1 MYSMI
6 HLKTLVSCGR
16 DRARSLPLGRGFLLI
31 PLIMVCFAFSTQMR
45 GALPPEIPGNP
56 DGCYPAFNTAEGCN
70 ALFNVTGG
78 VGDTGVGWYS
88 LFIVG
93 NGSFDTGVG
102 AGALALTS
110 GAGSDSNTAVGAAAM
125 LLNTTGDRNTAVGT
139 DAMVFNDDGEFKD
152 AVGAFALNNNT
163 SGFSNNA
170 FGDSALFNNL
180 VAAQNTA
187 VGDLALEHNDETGAG
202 LGNFNTAVGA
212 LALQHNTN
220 GDSNNAVGN
229 AALNSNTV
237 GLFNEAMGF
246 LALGDNVD
254 GGANVAIGDQA
265 LAANVHGSFNTVVG
279 DSAGLTVQGSDNIYI
294 GATTGVGIGVESG
307 TIRIGFD
314 PVPPSLI
321 TACYISGILGNGP
334 FAGDVSINPATGQ
347 LGVGVSSERFKKD
360 IDPMGKT
367 SEQIYALK
375 PVTFHYKNDTTNT
388 AQFCLIAEEVAK
400 VNPALIGVDKDG
412 KPYTVRYNQIN
423 AMLLNEFLK
432 EHQTVQQL
440 KATTEK
446 QQATIAL
453 QEGEIKALT
462 ASLREQA
469 AQIQKVSA
477 QIEMIKPAPQV
488 IENR

>member
-1 MYSMI
+1 MI
-6 HLKTLVSCGR
+6 HLKTFVSCGR
-16 DRARSLPLGRGFLLI
+16 DRARSLPLGRGFLVI

-45 GALPPEIPGNP
+45 GALPQRYRGTRTGAIPRLTRRKGATL
-56 DGCYPAFNTAEGCN
+56 C
-70 ALFNVTGG
+70 LNVTGG

-139 DAMVFNDDGEFKD
+139 DAMVF
-152 AVGAFALNNNT
+152 
-163 SGFSNNA
+163 
-170 FGDSALFNNL
+170 DSALFNNL

-202 LGNFNTAVGA
+202 LGNFNAAVGA

-237 GLFNEAMGF
+237 GLFNQAMGF

-334 FAGDVSINPATGQ
+334 FAGDVSINPAHRPAWCRRL
-347 LGVGVSSERFKKD
+347 LGAV
-360 IDPMGKT
+360 
-367 SEQIYALK
+367 
-375 PVTFHYKNDTTNT
+375 
-388 AQFCLIAEEVAK
+388 
-400 VNPALIGVDKDG
+400 
-412 KPYTVRYNQIN
+412 
-423 AMLLNEFLK
+423 
-432 EHQTVQQL
+432 
-440 KATTEK
+440 
-446 QQATIAL
+446 
-453 QEGEIKALT
+453 QEGH
-462 ASLREQA
+462 
-469 AQIQKVSA
+469 
-477 QIEMIKPAPQV
+477 
-488 IENR
+488 

>member
-1 MYSMI
+1 MVPKQTGDSYPIGSLSFWNPVTQKNQNKHDRERERTHSMYSMI

-110 GAGSDSNTAVGAAAM
+110 GAGSD
-125 LLNTTGDRNTAVGT
+125 
-139 DAMVFNDDGEFKD
+139 
-152 AVGAFALNNNT
+152 
-163 SGFSNNA
+163 
-170 FGDSALFNNL
+170 
-180 VAAQNTA
+180 
-187 VGDLALEHNDETGAG
+187 
-202 LGNFNTAVGA
+202 FNTAVGA

-237 GLFNEAMGF
+237 GLFNQAMGF

-334 FAGDVSINPATGQ
+334 FAGAVSINPATGQ
-347 LGVGVSSERFKKD
+347 LGVGVSSERFKQD

-453 QEGEIKALT
+453 QEGQIKALT

-477 QIEMIKPAPQV
+477 QIEMIKPAHQV
-488 IENR
+488 VENR